1 MDIVLFA
8 AGEVLQSCPPAG
20 FLDDAQID
28 LECSG
33 DANAH
38 FRIASGKDFNDAW
51 KFGEAIHDFG
61 GGLANDEHIQV
72 ANGLFA
78 ASVASGEIESLDGLA
93 LGEVSCESLGES
105 IGIIDAQAFGG
116 LGDDIDILQNAL
128 LGFGSEPFKVR
139 DATLQAGL
147 FQGSKVHH
155 TEFLVEFHGFLGAQA
170 GDFHHIAERCRNFL
184 AEFFQG
190 WDRTGLY
197 SDFGFLCE
205 RRADAIDRG
214 EVKALGDEFLDALRE
229 SLDGRSAAAIGSNS
243 ECVFAREFEQIRQLL
258 EEGR

>member
-8 AGEVLQSCPPAG
+8 AGEVLQSCTPAG
-20 FLDDAQID
+20 FLDDAQVD
-28 LECSG
+28 LESSG

-38 FRIASGKDFNDAW
+38 FRVASGEDFSDAW

-61 GGLANDEHIQV
+61 GGLTNDEDIQISD
-72 ANGLFA
+72 GFFA

-93 LGEVSCESLGES
+93 LREVSCESLGET

-128 LGFGSEPFKVR
+128 LGFGSEPFKIR

-147 FQGSKVHH
+147 FQGSEVHH
-155 TEFLVEFHGFLGAQA
+155 TEFLVEFHCFLGPQA
-170 GDFHHIAERCRNFL
+170 GDFHHIAERCWNFL

-190 WDRTGLY
+190 WDRTGLD
-197 SDFGFLCE
+197 SDFRFLGE

-229 SLDGRSAAAIGSNS
+229 SLDGRSAAAIGSDS
-243 ECVFAREFEQIRQLL
+243 EGVFAREFEQIRQFF
-258 EEGR
+258 EEGG

>member
-8 AGEVLQSCPPAG
+8 AGEVLQSCTPAG
-20 FLDDAQID
+20 FLDDAQVD
-28 LECSG
+28 LESSG

-38 FRIASGKDFNDAW
+38 FRFASGEDFSDAW

-61 GGLANDEHIQV
+61 GGLANDEDIQI
-72 ANGLFA
+72 ANGFFA

-93 LGEVSCESLGES
+93 LGEVSFESLGET
-105 IGIIDAQAFGG
+105 IGIIDPQAFGG

-128 LGFGSEPFKVR
+128 LGFGSEPFKIR
-139 DATLQAGL
+139 DATLQTGL

-155 TEFLVEFHGFLGAQA
+155 TEFLVEFHGFLGSEAW
-170 GDFHHIAERCRNFL
+170 DFHHIAERCWDFL

-190 WDRTGLY
+190 WDRTGLD
-197 SDFGFLCE
+197 SDFGFLGE

-214 EVKALGDEFLDALRE
+214 EVKALGDEFLGALRE
-229 SLDGRSAAAIGSNS
+229 SLDGRRAAAIGSYS
-243 ECVFAREFEQIRQLL
+243 EGVFAREL
-258 EEGR
+258 